1 MSEELKHKKV
11 TEKNTELKTV
21 TERKTAS
28 RAIARRPRVVVPEDA
43 TPIKLSTAA
52 LVHMFDSTTHLLEE
66 TLKAGKL
73 NPAQGLIGM
82 AMIADLLHGGAY
94 KAAPQDRPAMG
105 GKNAHYYNGPISIEQ
120 PDMYPVRGINFL
132 DPIGS
137 FFGILS
143 DNTTND
149 YAKSIISEIYLNANV
164 PHMFPK
170 LLSDEAYAKI
180 MVLIA
185 YLSHSAI
192 VQEAGIGVK
201 TFVEGSAIPVKTA
214 AEAIKDVM
222 PSGEQMKQLLPM
234 LSLLEGA

>member
-1 MSEELKHKKV
+1 MSEKKP
-11 TEKNTELKTV
+11 TGKL
-21 TERKTAS
+21 
-28 RAIARRPRVVVPEDA
+28 RRPRPLPET
-43 TPIKLSTAA
+43 TPLAASTNA
-52 LVHMFDSTTHLLEE
+52 LVHMFDTTIHMLEE

-94 KAAPQDRPAMG
+94 KAAPLDRPAMG
-105 GKNAHYYNGPISIEQ
+105 GTKAFYYNGPISIESA
-120 PDMYPVRGINFL
+120 DVYPIRGVNWL

-143 DNTTND
+143 DNSVSD

-164 PHMFPK
+164 PHVFPK
-170 LLSDEAYAKI
+170 LLSDEAYSKI
-180 MVLIA
+180 LVLIA

-201 TFVEGSAIPVKTA
+201 TFVEASAIPLKTT

-222 PSGEQMKQLLPM
+222 PSGEQIKGLMPL